1 MEKTNCLLDA
11 VKNQLQNAI
20 SNIDAGNSNLNEEEM
35 EELVKIKWSLKDFD
49 GVKLQR
55 IHKK

>member
-1 MEKTNCLLDA
+1 MLGLSILKLK
-11 VKNQLQNAI
+11 VIIIKNN
-20 SNIDAGNSNLNEEEM
+20 NNE
-35 EELVKIKWSLKDFD
+35 LSWSLKDFD